1 MKINS
6 YIMAS
11 ASLFTIVGLVHLLRA
26 IQGWPVELGTLTIP
40 VWLSGVAF
48 VISAAL
54 ATWGFSF
61 LRKA

>member
-1 MKINS
+1 MKITS

-11 ASLFTIVGLVHLLRA
+11 AIVFTVVGLVHLLRA
-26 IQGWPVELGTLTIP
+26 IQGWPVELGTWTVP

-48 VISAAL
+48 VLSAGL

-61 LRKA
+61 LRKT

>member
-1 MKINS
+1 MKITS

-11 ASLFTIVGLVHLLRA
+11 AMVFAFVGLVHLLRA
-26 IQGWPVELGTLTIP
+26 IQGWPVELGTWVVP

-48 VISAAL
+48 LLSGGLAA
-54 ATWGFSF
+54 WGFSF

>member
-1 MKINS
+1 MKITS

-11 ASLFTIVGLVHLLRA
+11 AIVFTIVGLVHLLRA
-26 IQGWPVELGTLTIP
+26 IQGWPVELGTWIVP

-48 VISAAL
+48 VLSGGL

-61 LRKA
+61 LKKT